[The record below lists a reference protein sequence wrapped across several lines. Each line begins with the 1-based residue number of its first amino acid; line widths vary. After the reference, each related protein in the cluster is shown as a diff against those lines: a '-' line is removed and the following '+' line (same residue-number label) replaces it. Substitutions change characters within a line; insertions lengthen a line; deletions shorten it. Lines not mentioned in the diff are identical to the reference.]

1 MALKEGKKTVSLK
14 ASVAD
19 NIGIPKFPTT
29 TIGAE
34 LAAPIAD
41 VISTFQKTAEA
52 DAKADWQFNFNQQ
65 SRDHYLQLKDKFKFD
80 PDGMRNAIDN
90 YSKTVLSNTPSA
102 FKGVAENLLA
112 QKNLANMNYATTNYE
127 AKKTEDALTGWAIT
141 KDEFKIDTGFN
152 LDTITLNPNL
162 SILDI
167 NSHIGNVAFKN
178 LNHNYGTAEETLVNT
193 MRYKG
198 TQLQKDLN
206 SDIIDIEALRVFN
219 IMKKVGKVDGIN
231 YFTNYAMGDD
241 NLPVTPDDVNN
252 PIFQKYAESIKDPF
266 TRGEIV
272 KKIKNLYDDYNGK
285 NVGALKDS
293 KTKYDLDGLQNYGSL
308 LDVNNFKDGQGNAND
323 YVINNMPGISETQ
336 FPKAIE
342 IVDKNI
348 KAQNIVSEILNG
360 KIYDQYEN
368 EEQKELVKT
377 AILRRYGID
386 DINTVNIN
394 NEGFYDAMEVF
405 KNQNIIPSAVVTKL
419 NNAVNVDFRT
429 PGVMDQ
435 FKENLSLYNFIKSK
449 DMFPYLSIQNSYIYE
464 RANSLGIMSMQD
476 QNAAADRLNFISKDR
491 DKYEENRNKIQKY
504 LSENVE
510 QTTETMSWALRNL
523 DINTDTFWLKKIFLS
538 EKNKYTDIFIP
549 EGTTFLPFKTSTLLT
564 PSVKSKW
571 MEHTINELVHMNG
584 SENFDIN
591 TDDGK
596 RTFYKASISALNRM
610 NQEGYGATKFTGN
623 GEVKIIK
630 NAYEDSVGFTGQG
643 FENALIAQG
652 NYLKNTLSK
661 SQQEERF
668 GSVSIVGG
676 KGTVPNNISDIIKT
690 EIDNNFKN
698 TIIEPTGTM
707 NANGKPN
714 YHVKIN
720 HNGTQ
725 INLTQ
730 GDNYFDPTGLGKNK
744 MVSDKLPANRSQL
757 INSLAEKKYSEFM
770 EKFGHLF
777 DSDSKVDGFIRNV
790 IAGTINVGI
799 EASDYKF
806 YPDVPLLDDVPSEV
820 KPFAFIFK
828 TLGID
833 VDLKDYYDEG
843 AKINNE
849 INNILSY
856 DAQIKANSRIKEK
869 DKIIESAF
877 PPHKTSYTLQNVQ
890 LKFRNHAYN
899 NYNNTSL
906 PLTFRTNNYMAVK
919 KVESTWDGQITDIDT
934 GNQAA
939 IFASPVDSIR
949 AGVRVMINNSS
960 LSPTDTTKRY
970 DDTPTIEEMLRAYAV
985 DSDIYLEALEQKT
998 NFTKDTT
1005 INFFDTNQMYK
1016 IIKFMI
1022 EHEMGSDAFNQF
1034 YPPNNQIFLDGMIM
1048 EGYKKGINS
1057 YGGTLGKIK

>member
-1 MALKEGKKTVSLK
+1 MALKEGKKQVNLR

-29 TIGAE
+29 TIGAQIAE
-34 LAAPIAD
+34 PIAD
-41 VISTFQKTAEA
+41 VIDTFRKTAEA
-52 DAKADWQFNFNQQ
+52 DAKVDWQYNFNQQ
-65 SRDHYLQLKDKFKFD
+65 SRDHYLQLKEKFKFD

-90 YSKTVLSNTPSA
+90 YSKTVLANTPGA

-112 QKNLANMNYATTNYE
+112 QKNLANMNFATTNYE
-127 AKKTEDALTGWAIT
+127 NKKTEDALTGWSLT
-141 KDEFKIDTGFN
+141 KDQYKTDTGIN
-152 LDTITLNPNL
+152 LDTITINPNL
-162 SILDI
+162 SAMDI
-167 NSHIGNVAFKN
+167 NSHIGNVALKN
-178 LNHNYGTAEETLVNT
+178 LNHNYGLAEETLVGT

-198 TQLQKDLN
+198 TQLQKDLS
-206 SDIIDIEALRVFN
+206 SDIIDTEALRVFN
-219 IMKKVGKVDGIN
+219 IMKKVGKVEGMN
-231 YFTNYAMGDD
+231 YFTNYAIGKDS
-241 NLPVTPDDVNN
+241 LPVTPDNVEN
-252 PIFQKYAESIKDPF
+252 PIFQKYSQDIKDPF
-266 TRGEIV
+266 IRSKIV
-272 KKIKNLYDDYNGK
+272 KKVKDLYDDYNGK
-285 NVGALKDS
+285 SVGALKDS
-293 KTKYDLDGLQNYGSL
+293 KVKYDLDGLQNYGST
-308 LDVNNFKDGQGNAND
+308 LDVNNFKDGQGNASD
-323 YVINNMPGISETQ
+323 FVINNMPGISETQ
-336 FPKAIE
+336 LPKAIE

-360 KIYDQYEN
+360 KIYDRYEN

-377 AILRRYGID
+377 AILRRYGIN
-386 DINTVNIN
+386 DINTTDITSQ
-394 NEGFYDAMEVF
+394 GFYDAMEIF
-405 KNQNIIPSAVVTKL
+405 KNQNIIPTAVVSKL

-449 DMFPYLSIQNSYIYE
+449 DMFPYLSVQNSYIYE

-491 DKYEENRNKIQKY
+491 DKYEENKTKIQNY

-564 PSVKSKW
+564 PAVKGKW

-591 TDDGK
+591 TTDGK
-596 RTFYKASISALNRM
+596 ALFYKASVAALNRM

-623 GEVKIIK
+623 GEVKVIK
-630 NAYEDSVGFTGQG
+630 HAYEDAVGFTGQG
-643 FENALIAQG
+643 FENAIIAQG
-652 NYLKNTLSK
+652 NYLNNTLSDAEK
-661 SQQEERF
+661 IERF
-668 GSVSIVGG
+668 GLDQTG
-676 KGTVPNNISDIIKT
+676 KKLTANKIDDIIKR

-707 NANGKPN
+707 NANGQPN

-720 HNGTQ
+720 YNGTQ

-757 INSLAEKKYSEFM
+757 INTLAEKKYDQFM
-770 EKFGHLF
+770 QKFGHLF

-806 YPDVPLLDDVPSEV
+806 YPDVPGLNDVPSEV

-833 VDLKDYYDEG
+833 VDLKEYYDEG
-843 AKINNE
+843 AKISND

-856 DAQIKANSRIKEK
+856 DAQIKANSRIQEK
-869 DKIIESAF
+869 DKILESAF
-877 PPHKTSYTLQNVQ
+877 PPNQTSYTLQNLQ
-890 LKFRNHAYN
+890 LKFRNHAYT
-899 NYNNTSL
+899 NYQNTNL

-960 LSPTDTTKRY
+960 LSTTETTKRY
-970 DDTPTIEEMLRAYAV
+970 GDNPTVGEILTAYAQ

-998 NFTKDTT
+998 DFTRDTA
-1005 INFFDTNQMYK
+1005 INFFDTNQMLK
-1016 IIKFMI
+1016 LIKFMI
-1022 EHEMGSDAFNQF
+1022 EHEMGSDDFNQL
-1034 YPPNNQIFLDGMIM
+1034 YPANNQLFLDGMIL
-1048 EGYKKGINS
+1048 EGYRKGINS
-1057 YGGTLGKIK
+1057 YGGTLGKIR